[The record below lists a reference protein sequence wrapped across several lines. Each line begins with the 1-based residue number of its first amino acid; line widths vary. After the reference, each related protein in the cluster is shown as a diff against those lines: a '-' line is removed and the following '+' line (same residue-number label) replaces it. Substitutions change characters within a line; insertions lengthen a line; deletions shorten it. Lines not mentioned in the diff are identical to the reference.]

1 VGLALLVVLDTL
13 NAAKWVA
20 FVLRDAFA
28 ASFEDIGSIVDRSPG
43 RRKSRELHRAKPEAK
58 SQ

>member
-1 VGLALLVVLDTL
+1 VVLDTL

-20 FVLRDAFA
+20 FVLRETFA
-28 ASFEDIGSIVDRSPG
+28 ASFEEIGSIVDRSPG